1 MWGHH
6 HHFQSRWLTSPA
18 LKTLKVMHFQR
29 NAYWEQ
35 SCMIRWC
42 PTQLHN
48 SSRRA
53 ASLIQFARSKRSVDK
68 VLLIL
73 TDLPHAALH
82 ATAPP
87 KTQSTTALYWRL
99 RDTEDF
105 LSWFTL
111 WKCKFLEK
119 TGDIFHTESFWTIC
133 FFCPPREGL
142 GLELL
147 CWGYDHILA
156 HIMRDVIPSE
166 LSKALLW

>member
-1 MWGHH
+1 MLYSLNHPTLLSAGIVKCWKVAKFQNICVKQTGWGGGIRSDRMARGRCEDTSII
-6 HHFQSRWLTSPA
+6 FKSRSLTSPA

-53 ASLIQFARSKRSVDK
+53 ASLIQSARSKRSVDK

-73 TDLPHAALH
+73 TNLPHAALH

-87 KTQSTTALYWRL
+87 TQNTEHYCSLLTAAWHWRSL
-99 RDTEDF
+99 ITVYF
-105 LSWFTL
+105 M
-111 WKCKFLEK
+111 K
-119 TGDIFHTESFWTIC
+119 
-133 FFCPPREGL
+133 
-142 GLELL
+142 
-147 CWGYDHILA
+147 
-156 HIMRDVIPSE
+156 M
-166 LSKALLW
+166 